1 MSRLI
6 PEVKKIL
13 ADRFGE
19 NIRFDEPMAAYTSI
33 RVGGPADALV
43 APRNTGDLLF
53 LMKHLTAAEVP
64 WFVFGGGSNLLIRDK
79 GIRGVVISMAGFTT
93 IENETESKAGVT
105 VRAEAG
111 AKLSAVCRHAIEN
124 GLSGMAFAMGIPGTI
139 GGAVMMNA
147 GTAAGE
153 MESVLSSVTMLFPP
167 DRTIT
172 LKKEDLFFSYRGLAS
187 VSPEAGDGSGAPGL
201 IIEARFDL
209 VPSDRQQVSREADDA
224 LSRRRRWQPAGLS
237 AGCFFKNPAPGVSA
251 GELIDR
257 AGLKGL
263 QIGGAAVSEQ
273 HANFIINRD
282 RATAEDILAVV
293 RRIQETV
300 LTVHNVFL
308 EPEVKIV
315 GEE

>member
-1 MSRLI
+1 MSILSPTFR
-6 PEVKKIL
+6 KIL
-13 ADRFGE
+13 ADRFGG
-19 NIRFDEPMAAYTSI
+19 NVRFDEPMAAHTSI

-43 APRNTGDLLF
+43 VPRNIGDLFF
-53 LMKHLTAAEVP
+53 LMKHLAPAEVP
-64 WFVFGGGSNLLIRDK
+64 WFILGGGSNLLIRDR

-93 IENETESKAGVT
+93 IENESESEAFVT

-111 AKLSAVCRHAIEN
+111 AKLSALCRHSIEN
-124 GLSGMAFAMGIPGTI
+124 GLSGMAFAMGIPGTV

-147 GTAAGE
+147 GTAEGE

-167 DRTIT
+167 DRAIT
-172 LKKEDLFFSYRGLAS
+172 LKKEDLSFSYRGLAAIKMD
-187 VSPEAGDGSGAPGL
+187 AGDGSGAPGL
-201 IIEARFDL
+201 IIEGRFDL
-209 VPSDRQQVSREADDA
+209 VPSDRQQVRRDADDV
-224 LSRRRRWQPAGLS
+224 LSRRRKWQPAGLS
-237 AGCFFKNPAPGVSA
+237 AGCFFKNPGPGVSA

-263 QIGGAAVSEQ
+263 QIGGAAVSDK

-282 RATAEDILAVV
+282 CATAEDILGIV